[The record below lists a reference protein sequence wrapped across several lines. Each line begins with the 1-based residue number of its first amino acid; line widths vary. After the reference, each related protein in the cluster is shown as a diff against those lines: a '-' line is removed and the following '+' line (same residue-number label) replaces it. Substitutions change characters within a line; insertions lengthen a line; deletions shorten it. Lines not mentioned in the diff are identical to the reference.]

1 MNIRMVVTDLDGTL
15 ARSDATISRNNRLML
30 EQLGQLG
37 VCRVIA
43 TGRSLY
49 SARTVLEREFPIDYL
64 VFSCGAGILDW
75 QNNQIINAEFLDKTV
90 VRKITDQLL
99 KRKVD
104 FSVQDKIPNNHC
116 FSYVQHNQ
124 ANDDFKKRLAI
135 YQGYTRPFD
144 ADHISD
150 ASQVIAILG
159 EDIEQLDIL
168 KKDCEQIDTRIIR
181 ATSPLNGRSI
191 WMEFLPP
198 QVSKAFGIEFLC
210 QHLHIDRQRTFGI
223 GNDFNDIDLLEYCRH
238 RYVVSNAPDKLKRTY
253 PSVPSNDDDG
263 FADIIK
269 RSFPG
274 I

>member
-1 MNIRMVVTDLDGTL
+1 MNIQMVVTDLDGTL
-15 ARSDATISRNNRLML
+15 ASSNATISRNNRFML
-30 EQLGQLG
+30 ERLGQLD

-75 QNNQIINAEFLDKTV
+75 QNDRIINAESLNKTV
-90 VRKITDQLL
+90 VREITDLL
-99 KRKVD
+99 MNHKID

-124 ANDDFKKRLAI
+124 ANEDFKKRLAI
-135 YQGYTRPFD
+135 YQGYTRGFD
-144 ADHISD
+144 PDHVSD

-159 EDIEQLDIL
+159 EDIEQLKNL
-168 KKDCEQIDTRIIR
+168 KKDCEQINTRIIR

-210 QHLHIDRQRTFGI
+210 QQLHIDQQQTVGI
-223 GNDFNDIDLLEYCRH
+223 GNDFNDIDLLEYCH
-238 RYVVSNAPDKLKRTY
+238 HSFVVANTPDELKETY
-253 PSVPSNDDDG
+253 PSVASNDHDG
-263 FADIIK
+263 FAEAIKGFFPDI
-269 RSFPG
+269 
-274 I
+274 

>member
-15 ARSDATISRNNRLML
+15 ARSDAKISRNNRLML
-30 EQLGQLG
+30 GRLGQLG

-43 TGRSLY
+43 SGRSLY

-75 QNNQIINAEFLDKTV
+75 KNDRIINAEFLNKTV
-90 VRKITDQLL
+90 VQEITDLL
-99 KRKVD
+99 MNRKVD

-116 FSYVQHNQ
+116 FSYAQHNQ
-124 ANDDFKKRLAI
+124 ANNDFQKRLSL
-135 YQGYTRPFD
+135 YQGYTRAFD
-144 ADHISD
+144 ADHVSD

-159 EDIEQLDIL
+159 EDIDQFTTL

-191 WMEFLPP
+191 WMEFLPS

-210 QHLHIDRQRTFGI
+210 QQLNINQQHTVGI
-223 GNDFNDIDLLEYCRH
+223 GNDFNDIDLLEYCR
-238 RYVVSNAPDKLKRTY
+238 YSFVVDNTPDELKKTY
-253 PSVPSNDDDG
+253 PSVSSNDHNG
-263 FADIIK
+263 FAEVIE
-269 RSFPG
+269 RFFPST
-274 I
+274 